1 MGWPARQPGK
11 LETALSNSFLVSSV
25 VLRRG
30 AAGGAPPEERLI
42 GLARCT
48 SDHVFNATIWDV
60 LVDPEFQAR
69 TCSQGRA
76 SKALCTAP
84 HCEAVMCSACEQRQ
98 HCSVGCSHRH
108 PCCMRIRI
116 TPPMGMRAFS
126 DILTRRYMIE
136 IVLRLLMQGRGI
148 GKALVAEM
156 VKALLR
162 RDIANITLFAD
173 ANGECFNR
181 PHNGQRFLSSRQT
194 TCSLKYTKE
203 HCSCF

>member
-1 MGWPARQPGK
+1 
-11 LETALSNSFLVSSV
+11 
-25 VLRRG
+25 
-30 AAGGAPPEERLI
+30 
-42 GLARCT
+42 
-48 SDHVFNATIWDV
+48 
-60 LVDPEFQAR
+60 
-69 TCSQGRA
+69 
-76 SKALCTAP
+76 
-84 HCEAVMCSACEQRQ
+84 
-98 HCSVGCSHRH
+98 
-108 PCCMRIRI
+108 
-116 TPPMGMRAFS
+116 MGMRAFS
-126 DILTRRYMIE
+126 DILTRRDMIE